1 MKLCTVNFL
10 TKPNNILVD
19 DDFFEATT
27 VEEAP
32 FAYNKLLLSLQQ
44 LGLEISPE
52 KCFQPSTCMI
62 SLSILFNPELMI
74 ISVPRENTVS

>member
-10 TKPNNILVD
+10 TKHNNILVD
-19 DDFFEATT
+19 DDFFEAAT

-32 FAYNKLLLSLQQ
+32 FAYNKLLLSLQE
-44 LGLEISPE
+44 LGLEISPG
-52 KCFQPSTCMI
+52 KCFQPSACMI

-74 ISVPRENTVS
+74 ISVPRENVVN

>member
-1 MKLCTVNFL
+1 MKLCTFNFL
-10 TKPNNILVD
+10 TKHNNILVD
-19 DDFFEATT
+19 DDFFEAAT

-32 FAYNKLLLSLQQ
+32 FAYNKLLLLLQE

-74 ISVPRENTVS
+74 ISVPREKVVN